1 MPFKLK
7 IINIQTKRNE
17 SVKLVVQKAYEH
29 LFVNKCRIVL
39 NANDVSVQYF
49 INIKIPTLYNMFYI
63 LLYITK
69 LTIFIKSNALL
80 FYCDFDR
87 VI

>member
-49 INIKIPTLYNMFYI
+49 INIKIPTLYHTICFIFYYI
-63 LLYITK
+63 LQ
-69 LTIFIKSNALL
+69 N
-80 FYCDFDR
+80 
-87 VI
+87 